1 MKQKVVTWVAYFMF
15 LFMQKLFINFLL
27 KFLFIKGICEIV
39 SRKHY
44 FNQLYCSWIFNLSL
58 VFILSVEFWSEKVE
72 SAILLCLKQ
81 LLLVLFML
89 KLQATNK
96 YAVWRCSLLLPYYVS
111 YPTVK
116 QNRTTDTCCCSK
128 NYILNLNNDL

>member
-1 MKQKVVTWVAYFMF
+1 M
-15 LFMQKLFINFLL
+15 L
-27 KFLFIKGICEIV
+27 
-39 SRKHY
+39 
-44 FNQLYCSWIFNLSL
+44 NLSL
-58 VFILSVEFWSEKVE
+58 VFILGVEFWFEMIE
-72 SAILLCLKQ
+72 SAILLYFKQ

-89 KLQATNK
+89 QLQATNK

-116 QNRTTDTCCCSK
+116 QNRTTDTCCRAK